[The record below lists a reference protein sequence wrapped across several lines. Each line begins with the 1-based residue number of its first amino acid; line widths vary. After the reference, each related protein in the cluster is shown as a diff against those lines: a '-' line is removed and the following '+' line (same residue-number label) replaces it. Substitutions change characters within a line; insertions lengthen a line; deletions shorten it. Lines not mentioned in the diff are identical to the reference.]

1 MAILL
6 QTTGIRYYLNKV
18 LNGSSFYI
26 RDITH
31 HYSDLGIRLYSSKV
45 RAVPIKNRRLFLLNF
60 NGDISASE
68 SLSLSKEVSAI
79 LICGDKEKDE
89 VLICIESPGGS
100 VNGYGF
106 AASQVER
113 LINVGFKVTAVVD
126 RIAASGGYMMACVAN
141 KIVAGNLAIIGS
153 IGVVA
158 ELPNINS
165 LLKDIGI
172 DYHQFTAGKYKRTV
186 SVMAEISDDGKKKFQ
201 EDLERTFVI
210 FKDHIQKYRKIDIE
224 KVATGEHWYGADAL
238 SLGLI
243 DEIGNSEDL
252 ILNKILSGYRVISIQ
267 YINNSKRAKRI
278 ISVLYN
284 TIASL
289 MMHHKSNL
297 Y

>member
-1 MAILL
+1 
-6 QTTGIRYYLNKV
+6 
-18 LNGSSFYI
+18 
-26 RDITH
+26 
-31 HYSDLGIRLYSSKV
+31 
-45 RAVPIKNRRLFLLNF
+45 
-60 NGDISASE
+60 
-68 SLSLSKEVSAI
+68 
-79 LICGDKEKDE
+79 
-89 VLICIESPGGS
+89 
-100 VNGYGF
+100 
-106 AASQVER
+106 
-113 LINVGFKVTAVVD
+113 
-126 RIAASGGYMMACVAN
+126 
-141 KIVAGNLAIIGS
+141 
-153 IGVVA
+153 
-158 ELPNINS
+158 
-165 LLKDIGI
+165 
-172 DYHQFTAGKYKRTV
+172 
-186 SVMAEISDDGKKKFQ
+186 
-201 EDLERTFVI
+201 VI